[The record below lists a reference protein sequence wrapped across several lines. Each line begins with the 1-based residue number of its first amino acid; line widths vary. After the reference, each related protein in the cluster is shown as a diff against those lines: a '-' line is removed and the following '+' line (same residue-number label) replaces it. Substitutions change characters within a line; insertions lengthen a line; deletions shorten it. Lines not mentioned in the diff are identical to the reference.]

1 MLHVALLVAP
11 LDFRHLMEDFDEAVD
26 ENRERAAKMRFSE
39 ACNCL
44 RQRAGIIQAADFDDV
59 DDAEWARHGLREDGL
74 RLLRALS
81 LSAPQEVYSE
91 HAALQALWLALG
103 VDGAR
108 LRPPEPVT
116 APISPSL
123 VVDIDRR
130 EVRAIAPNHHQAR
143 TLTRLGRLNG
153 VLCLRRIPKPTEF
166 WMCLQPK
173 RGA

>member
-11 LDFRHLMEDFDEAVD
+11 LDFRRLMEDFDEAVD
-26 ENRERAAKMRFSE
+26 EDRERAAKIRFAE

-59 DDAEWARHGLREDGL
+59 DDAEWARQGLREDGL

-81 LSAPQEVYSE
+81 LAVPQEVYSE

-108 LRPPEPVT
+108 LRPPAKTTTFTTP
-116 APISPSL
+116 AL
-123 VVDIDRR
+123 VIDLECR
-130 EVRAIAPNHHQAR
+130 EVRAITPDPR
-143 TLTRLGRLNG
+143 
-153 VLCLRRIPKPTEF
+153 
-166 WMCLQPK
+166 
-173 RGA
+173 